1 MLIWAM
7 PLSTRFTSLGGRAW
21 RPDFLS
27 LLGSFDAAN
36 ALLVLEGLDIF
47 LGGPAVG
54 GHPF

>member
-1 MLIWAM
+1 M

>member
-1 MLIWAM
+1 MLDLAM
-7 PLSTRFTSLGGRAW
+7 PPSTRFTSLGGRAW
-21 RPDFLS
+21 RPDFLG

-36 ALLVLEGLDIF
+36 AFLVLEGLDGF